1 MVQLAAET
9 MLLTRQQAANEFN
22 ELYGG
27 NIKVKL
33 RTYDE
38 MKELL
43 KLETET
49 PEEETGAAGSE

>member
-9 MLLTRQQAANEFN
+9 MLLTRQQAAKELN
-22 ELYGG
+22 ELYGF
-27 NIKVKL
+27 NVKVKL

-43 KLETET
+43 KLESETE
-49 PEEETGAAGSE
+49 EEETGAADSE